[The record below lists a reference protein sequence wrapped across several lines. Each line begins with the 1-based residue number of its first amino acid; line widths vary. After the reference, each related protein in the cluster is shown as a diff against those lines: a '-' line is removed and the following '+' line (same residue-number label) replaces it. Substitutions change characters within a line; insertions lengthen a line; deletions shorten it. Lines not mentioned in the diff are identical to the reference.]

1 MTGMKRIIALGT
13 IVAALAACTT
23 DNMAEMTAEAKS
35 DAARAVVVPIVMN
48 TELPGGH
55 TIPESIATAMTTCI
69 IENSTDVELTALAA
83 AAVTGPTADT
93 NYMVSNILSRSSTTA
108 CASRALTGGAGA

>member
-1 MTGMKRIIALGT
+1 MKRIIALGT

-55 TIPESIATAMTTCI
+55 TIPESIAMAMTTCI